1 VTLVIRLYDAALPI
15 GIWMNTVYELRRQ
28 PLASSATHRRYANR
42 LVDAEGHTL
51 FTGETRRGYATSAVT
66 FTAVEGH
73 QVPAEITFGRN
84 RRVAGTAFE
93 LKAAGGGL
101 IARIETG
108 VVQRS
113 WSGPAFPVQGG
124 RGDELF
130 SLVPAEKLVDGLVGS
145 LGRWADDDLILHQ
158 GTTTI
163 GYTGNADPMRQA
175 NPAADLGRR
184 LLRNAGRLS
193 VELGGRVID
202 TLRGKKIDHPEVSVG
217 RLTLLPEATKVDPPL
232 ALAVL
237 LFKVHYFE
245 LRTPS

>member
-1 VTLVIRLYDAALPI
+1 MLRPLPI
-15 GIWMNTVYELRRQ
+15 GIWMNTVYELRRK
-28 PLASSATHRRYANR
+28 PLASSATSRRYVNR
-42 LVDAEGHTL
+42 LVDADGHTL
-51 FTGETRRGYATSAVT
+51 FTGETRRGYATRAVT
-66 FTAVEGH
+66 FTAVDDH

-93 LKAAGGGL
+93 LKAAGGAL

-113 WSGPAFPVQGG
+113 WGGPAFPVDDG

-130 SLVPAEKLVDGLVGS
+130 HLVPAENLVDGSVASFGL
-145 LGRWADDDLILHQ
+145 WAGDDLILQ
-158 GTTTI
+158 AENTTI
-163 GYTGNADPMRQA
+163 GYTGDVDPMTRT
-175 NPAADLGRR
+175 NPAADLGKR

-202 TLRGKKIDHPEVSVG
+202 TLRGKEIDHPEVCVG
-217 RLTLLPEATKVDPPL
+217 RLTLLAEATKVDPPL